1 MILTMTMLS
10 MTLLMKITMSMPMMM
25 MMMMIM
31 STMLL
36 RGAPAKVTVWIC
48 NLLLGAGREQQR
60 ERGWLNG
67 RFSMATSPAPGQ
79 ATRGST
85 AGRSSWGA
93 TG

>member
-1 MILTMTMLS
+1 MILTMTMLIV
-10 MTLLMKITMSMPMMM
+10 TLLMKIIMSMPMT

-67 RFSMATSPAPGQ
+67 RFSMATSPAPGR